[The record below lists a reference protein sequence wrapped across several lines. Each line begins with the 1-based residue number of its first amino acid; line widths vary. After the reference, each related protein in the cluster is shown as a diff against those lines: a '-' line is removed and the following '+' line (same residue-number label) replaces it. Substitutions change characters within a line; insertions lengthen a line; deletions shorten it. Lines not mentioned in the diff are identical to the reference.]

1 MTAQEYL
8 KIVLKKKKMTQA
20 DLLRVMNK
28 LGMGE
33 KGKLINRQHI
43 SNNLNGIRPLS
54 PYMARKFEIALDLE
68 KYSVVR
74 MVGFP
79 NGNIKMKMLEDLD
92 KFEEIKGKN

>member
-8 KIVLKKKKMTQA
+8 KLAMKKRNMRNTDVLNE
-20 DLLRVMNK
+20 MNK

-33 KGKLINRQHI
+33 NGQKMNRQHI
-43 SNNLNGIRPLS
+43 SNNLNGIRKLS
-54 PYMARKFEIALDLE
+54 PLMARKFEIVLDLE

-79 NGNIKMKMLEDLD
+79 NGEHKIKRLKDLD
-92 KFEEIKGKN
+92 KFEEIKGKS